1 MLPHQLPASRRRA
14 PGTPLAK
21 LVCGD
26 FANFRRAPYFVDS
39 RKAENVFR
47 QAFLLTFFVLLA
59 ASGSHAQTTAE
70 LQHHSAKRA
79 NTSDTWPQQAV
90 RGAHAMV
97 VTDEALGS
105 QAGVTILK
113 QGGNAVDAA
122 VAVAFAL
129 AVVEPAAGNIGG
141 GGFMLV
147 RLADGKTNFF
157 DYREV
162 APANATRDMYI
173 QNGKLVPDASTL
185 GYRSVAVPGTVAGL
199 ELALKTH
206 GTMKLAQVMAP
217 AIHLAKNGFAIT
229 EKLVREFDD
238 EKPGLEK
245 FSVSKR
251 LFLTNSQNKNHP
263 YKVGDIFRQ
272 PELAA
277 TLERIAKN
285 GAADF
290 YRGETA
296 RMLVAD
302 MQSNGGIITADDLTN
317 YQPKIRE
324 VLRAHYQIEGH
335 RWDVLTSPPPSSGGV
350 AIIEALNILRQTQ
363 LKGWDDLQSVRMV
376 LEAMRRVF
384 ADRAAYLADPDY
396 SDVPVAGLISDCYG
410 QELFATID
418 PQHASS
424 SKEIKAGIPHVC
436 GISAGQSVAPNT
448 GVSLGEG
455 PHTTHFSVVDS
466 AENAVASTYTLNDS
480 YGSHVT
486 SSAGFL
492 LNDEMDDF
500 TTQPGVPNALF
511 GLMQSDANAI
521 APNHRPLSSMTPTML
536 LRDGKL
542 SFVTGSPGGPAII
555 SATLLTVID
564 WMRLGMDAQA
574 AINAPRF
581 HHQWL
586 PDEVVLEKEFSP
598 AFEQALNANGYST
611 KRKGHIGLVNA
622 IGIDAQNGD
631 RLGAADPR
639 DHGSAVGY

>member
-1 MLPHQLPASRRRA
+1 
-14 PGTPLAK
+14 LA
-21 LVCGD
+21 CGD
-26 FANFRRAPYFVDS
+26 FDDFRRAPDFVDP
-39 RKAENVFR
+39 RKTKNLFR
-47 QAFLLTFFVLLA
+47 HSFLLTFFLLLPV
-59 ASGSHAQTTAE
+59 SRIHAQTAAE
-70 LQHHSAKRA
+70 LQHQTTKHA

-90 RGAHAMV
+90 RGSHAMV
-97 VTDEALGS
+97 ATDETLGS
-105 QAGVTILK
+105 QAGVAILK

-147 RLADGKTNFF
+147 RLANGKTNFF

-162 APANATRDMYI
+162 APAKATRDMYI
-173 QNGKLVPDASTL
+173 EDGKLIPDASTL

-206 GTMKLAQVMAP
+206 GTMKLEQVMAP
-217 AIHLAKNGFAIT
+217 AIRLAKDGFPIT
-229 EKLVREFDD
+229 EKLVREFDE
-238 EKPGLEK
+238 EKSGLEK
-245 FSVSKR
+245 FPVSKR
-251 LFLTNSQNKNHP
+251 IFLTNSQNKNHA
-263 YKVGDIFRQ
+263 YKVGETFRQ

-277 TLERIAKN
+277 TLECIAKN

-290 YRGETA
+290 YRGKTA
-296 RMLVAD
+296 SMLVAD
-302 MQSNGGIITADDLTN
+302 MQSNGGIITADDLAN
-317 YQPKIRE
+317 YRPKIRE
-324 VLRAHYQIEGH
+324 VLRAHYQIEGR

-350 AIIEALNILRQTQ
+350 AIIEALNILKQTQ
-363 LKGWDDLQSVRMV
+363 LIGWDDLQSVRMV

-396 SDVPVAGLISDCYG
+396 SDVPVAGLISECYG
-410 QELFATID
+410 RELFATID
-418 PQHASS
+418 PQRASS
-424 SKEIKAGIPHVC
+424 SKEIKAGTPHVC

-448 GVSLGEG
+448 VVSLGEG
-455 PHTTHFSVVDS
+455 PHTTHFSVVD
-466 AENAVASTYTLNDS
+466 AAGNAVASTYTLNDS
-480 YGSHVT
+480 YGSHAT

-511 GLMQSDANAI
+511 GLIQSDANAI

-542 SFVTGSPGGPAII
+542 SFVTGSPGGPTII
-555 SATLLTVID
+555 SATLLSVIN

-586 PDEVVLEKEFSP
+586 PDEVVMEKEFSP
-598 AFEQALNANGYST
+598 AFEQALNASGYAT

-622 IGIDAQNGD
+622 IGIDAQTGD

-639 DHGSAVGY
+639 DQGSAMGY

>member
-1 MLPHQLPASRRRA
+1 MSAHQLPALQRRA
-14 PGTPLAK
+14 SGAPNLEFA
-21 LVCGD
+21 CGNFGIASRTTYFID
-26 FANFRRAPYFVDS
+26 SKKNKNIFRRSFPLT
-39 RKAENVFR
+39 
-47 QAFLLTFFVLLA
+47 LLLLL
-59 ASGSHAQTTAE
+59 SVPRSQAQTAAE
-70 LQHHSAKRA
+70 LQDHAAKHA
-79 NTSDTWPQQAV
+79 STSDTWPQRAV
-90 RGAHAMV
+90 RGPHAMV
-97 VTDEALGS
+97 ATDEALGS
-105 QAGVTILK
+105 QAGVDILK

-162 APANATRDMYI
+162 APGKATRDMYL
-173 QNGKLVPDASTL
+173 QDGKLIPDASTL
-185 GYRSVAVPGTVAGL
+185 GYRSIAVPGTIAGL

-217 AIHLAKNGFAIT
+217 AIQLAKNGFPIT
-229 EKLVREFDD
+229 EKLVREFDE
-238 EKPGLEK
+238 EKSGLEQ

-251 LFLTNSQNKNHP
+251 IFLTNDRNKNHA

-277 TLERIAKN
+277 TLQRIAKN

-290 YRGETA
+290 YRGKTA

-302 MQSNGGIITADDLTN
+302 MQSNGGIVTSDDLAN
-317 YQPKIRE
+317 YRPKIRE

-350 AIIEALNILRQTQ
+350 AIIEALNILRQTP
-363 LKGWDDLQSVRMV
+363 LRGWDDLQSVRMV
-376 LEAMRRVF
+376 VEAMRRVF

-396 SDVPVAGLISDCYG
+396 SDIPVAGLISDCYG
-410 QELFATID
+410 KELFATID

-424 SKEIKAGIPHVC
+424 SKEIKAGTPHLC
-436 GISAGQSVAPNT
+436 GISADQSAAPQT
-448 GVSLGEG
+448 VSLGEG
-455 PHTTHFSVVDS
+455 PHTTHFSVVD
-466 AENAVASTYTLNDS
+466 AAGNAVASTYTMNDR

-511 GLMQSDANAI
+511 GLIQSDANAI
-521 APNHRPLSSMTPTML
+521 APNHRPLSSMTPTIL

-542 SFVTGSPGGPAII
+542 SFVTGSPGGPTII
-555 SATLLTVID
+555 SATLLSVIN
-564 WMRLGMDAQA
+564 WMRLGMNAQA

-586 PDEVVLEKEFSP
+586 PDELVLEKEFSP
-598 AFEQALNANGYST
+598 VFERALNADGYAT

-622 IGIDAQNGD
+622 IGIDAQSGD
-631 RLGAADPR
+631 CLGAADPR
-639 DHGSAVGY
+639 DHGSAMGY